1 MAILERKIVATSGES
16 GLRKFTYR
24 DLLEMEKRGII
35 GEDEHIELLGG
46 HIFKMTINPP
56 HAFVTT
62 ELVEAFFSA
71 FVENAKI
78 ASQTPLRLSDDLDS
92 TELPE
97 PDVML
102 LERQYYLEHPKPEHV
117 FLLVE
122 VSDTTLHKDKT
133 LKLPLYA
140 RSDIPEVWLVNL
152 IQRRIEVYTE
162 PKDGEYARR
171 VNVDLTATLAPTAFP
186 DTAQQWLPAEVLE
199 LLDKHDLQ

>member
-1 MAILERKIVATSGES
+1 MAILERKVVPTSDES

-46 HIFKMTINPP
+46 HIFKMTIKPP

-62 ELVEAFFSA
+62 ELVEAFFLA
-71 FVENAKI
+71 FVENAKT

-102 LERQYYLEHPKPEHV
+102 LKRQYYLEHPKPEHV

-122 VSDTTLHKDKT
+122 VSDTTLRKDKT

-140 RSDIPEVWLVNL
+140 RSEIPEVWLVNL
-152 IQRRIEVYTE
+152 VQRRIEVYTE
-162 PKDGEYARR
+162 PKEGEYARR
-171 VNVDLTATLAPTAFP
+171 VNVDLTATLAPSAFP
-186 DTAQQWLPAEVLE
+186 DTARQWLPEAVLE
-199 LLDKHDLQ
+199 LLDKHSQS

>member
-1 MAILERKIVATSGES
+1 MAVLERKTVATSDES

-24 DLLEMEKRGII
+24 DLLEMEKWGII
-35 GEDEHIELLGG
+35 GEDEHVELLGG
-46 HIFKMTINPP
+46 HIFKMTIKPP

-62 ELVEAFFSA
+62 ELVEAFTVA
-71 FVENAKI
+71 FVENTKI

-102 LERQYYLEHPKPEHV
+102 LERQYYLEHPKPENV
-117 FLLVE
+117 LLLVE
-122 VSDTTLHKDKT
+122 VSDSTLRKDKM

-140 RSDIPEVWLVNL
+140 RAEVPEVWLVNL

-171 VNVDLTATLAPTAFP
+171 VNEDLTATLAPTAFP
-186 DTAQQWLPAEVLE
+186 DTAQQWLPDEVLE
-199 LLDKHDLQ
+199 LLDKHDL